1 VKFGISYNTGVYGV
15 DPDGMIA
22 VARHAEDCGFES
34 FYVPE
39 HIALYPG
46 AKVGAVE
53 FPPALPIADPLEVLS
68 FVAAATGRILLGT
81 GVLLLPYHH
90 HARNGTARLVVGVP
104 SLDPREQRDEI
115 SAFADRLKLG

>member
-1 VKFGISYNTGVYGV
+1 MKFGISYNTGVYGV

-22 VARHAEDCGFES
+22 VARHAEDRGFES

-46 AKVGAVE
+46 AKVGLVE
-53 FPPALPIADPLEVLS
+53 FPPALPIVDPLATLS

-81 GVLLLPYHH
+81 AVLLLPITTRWCW
-90 HARNGTARLVVGVP
+90 RNGSRP
-104 SLDPREQRDEI
+104 SMCSPRG
-115 SAFADRLKLG
+115 ACGC